1 MKNVTITLEEGIVAL
16 ARREAA
22 RLDVGLSRFVGDLL
36 QQRFAETR
44 QYELAMR
51 RSLARKPV
59 QMRRAATAYPTR
71 EESHE
76 RGAIERPTRRVR
88 A

>member
-1 MKNVTITLEEGIVAL
+1 MKNVTITLEDGIVAL

-22 RLDVGLSRFVGDLL
+22 RRNVSLSRFVGELL
-36 QQRFAETR
+36 QRQLVETR
-44 QYELAMR
+44 EYELAMR

-59 QMRRAATAYPTR
+59 RMRREASPYPTR

-76 RGAIERPTRRVR
+76 RSRLR
-88 A
+88 

>member
-1 MKNVTITLEEGIVAL
+1 MKNVTITLEDGIVAL

-22 RLDVGLSRFVGDLL
+22 RRNVSLSRFVGELL
-36 QQRFAETR
+36 QRQLVATR
-44 QYELAMR
+44 EYELAMR

-59 QMRRAATAYPTR
+59 RMRRDGSPYPTR

-76 RGAIERPTRRVR
+76 RSRLR
-88 A
+88 

>member
-1 MKNVTITLEEGIVAL
+1 MKNVTITLDEGIVAL

-22 RLDVGLSRFVGDLL
+22 KHNVSLSRFLGDLL
-36 QQRFAETR
+36 QRQLGESR

-59 QMRRAATAYPTR
+59 RMRRDDQPYPSR

-76 RGAIERPTRRVR
+76 RTRLR
-88 A
+88 